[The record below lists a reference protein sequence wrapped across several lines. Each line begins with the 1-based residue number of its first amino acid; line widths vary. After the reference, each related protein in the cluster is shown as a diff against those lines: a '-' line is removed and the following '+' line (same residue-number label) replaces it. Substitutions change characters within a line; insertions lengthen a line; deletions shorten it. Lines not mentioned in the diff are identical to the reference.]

1 MRRRSRAGVSI
12 WKWEEGGSTSFKYK
26 LGSVRLQILDGPPYR
41 QRSLYFSAFL
51 RVPLFFHLMDIHAT
65 LLKILE
71 GYRHVELT
79 RYTQLAATSIIIFDH
94 LLTFDGEVEHIW
106 NASWSAGKV
115 VYLIN
120 RYYTLASVVMNTYGF
135 YRVHLTNEF
144 CLHFLRWQGWTG
156 LVSCLISEVILQMR
170 IYAMYSLDRKVLAF
184 MTISFAASIA
194 ISGWIMGT
202 TLINMTPLA
211 VHVPGGMFCMPV
223 GISSHFYTLWIPMLL
238 FELLLC
244 TLALARGFSTFVS
257 NGSLIRT
264 GQRLVVVLFRDSV
277 IYFVVICA
285 TYMTCL
291 LLWLLAPVTL
301 LEVPITFTVAVS
313 CVLGNRIIL
322 NVRELRADRVS
333 LPGGAISQQSVK
345 WDTEQ
350 PPVGSKYVRSN
361 VSFADEG
368 VLNPIEMG
376 KLRRLRSAPSLSKKA
391 GISRR

>member
-1 MRRRSRAGVSI
+1 
-12 WKWEEGGSTSFKYK
+12 
-26 LGSVRLQILDGPPYR
+26 
-41 QRSLYFSAFL
+41 
-51 RVPLFFHLMDIHAT
+51 MDIHAT

-202 TLINMTPLA
+202 TLIKMTPLA

-333 LPGGAISQQSVK
+333 LPAGAISQQSVK

-368 VLNPIEMG
+368 GLNPIEMG